1 MTAMTLGLL
10 LFTGVSVDGDYLNSM
25 LAPSLLVAIGIGLA
39 FVPATICAV
48 AGVAPQEAGLA
59 SGLVNTSRLV
69 GGALGLAIL
78 AALAAGRTNSDL
90 HRRVA
95 DSAHVALT
103 NGFQLAFLI
112 AAGFALIGGLVAVFG
127 MPRIKPRAAGARAQ
141 AAPAES

>member
-1 MTAMTLGLL
+1 LAAL
-10 LFTGVSVDGDYLNSM
+10 VSIAAL
-25 LAPSLLVAIGIGLA
+25 
-39 FVPATICAV
+39 
-48 AGVAPQEAGLA
+48 AGVTGRDAGLA

-78 AALAAGRTNSDL
+78 AALAAARTNSDL

-112 AAGFALIGGLVAVFG
+112 AAGFSLIGGLVAAFG
-127 MPRIKPRAAGARAQ
+127 MPRIKPRAAGPRAQ
-141 AAPAES
+141 PAAAES